1 MNFLYK
7 ESMCNGTDKGPE
19 SGRLRSR
26 AERKREREREGRSD
40 LDPGLKERK
49 REGRSGNESKT

>member
-7 ESMCNGTDKGPE
+7 ESMCSRTNKGPK

-26 AERKREREREGRSD
+26 VERK
-40 LDPGLKERK
+40 RK
-49 REGRSGNESKT
+49 REGVEKRAREIKEQVRKILK

>member
-7 ESMCNGTDKGPE
+7 ESMCNGTHKGPR

-26 AERKREREREGRSD
+26 VGKKR
-40 LDPGLKERK
+40 ERK
-49 REGRSGNESKT
+49 REGAEKRAREMKEGGREILK